1 MNKKNFSG
9 NRHQVLSWVV
19 GASLLAP
26 TVLAVHAQAQQD
38 QTQQGQAQS
47 GQNGNWGQAGP
58 PPDAQNGQIPPPPA
72 DAQQPSDNPVVQNG
86 TQSSPEEQNPQY
98 PAQPPQAG
106 GQPGRAPYQGSPQGY
121 PPNQGYPSQGYPS
134 QGYPNQGYQ
143 PQAQTPQSYAPV
155 QVGAGTLLKVRL
167 SEALDT
173 KKLQPD
179 DYFQG
184 TVAQSVFSGSVIAIP
199 RGAEVVGRVVDVK
212 KAGDLKGS
220 AGFMLQLTSLNMGGQ
235 SYTLVSDVWSFDG
248 PGKGGYTAGN
258 TIGGAALGAAIG
270 AIAGGGTGAAIG
282 AAAGTGA
289 GLGASA
295 ITPGPRGVIPP
306 ESVISFHLTQPVT
319 VRPVSYQEAQE
330 LEQNSA
336 PPQPRLYTRAPY
348 PPVYGPGPYYYPAP
362 YAYAYPY
369 PYVYAYPYPYVRYYR
384 YRYWR

>member
-1 MNKKNFSG
+1 MNNFNGS
-9 NRHQVLSWVV
+9 RHQVLRWVV
-19 GASLLAP
+19 GASLLFAP
-26 TVLAVHAQAQQD
+26 AVLALHAQAQQDQSQAQQD
-38 QTQQGQAQS
+38 QTQQNQAQP
-47 GQNGNWGQAGP
+47 GQPGNWGQAGP

-72 DAQQPSDNPVVQNG
+72 EAQQPSDNPPAVQNG
-86 TQSSPEEQNPQY
+86 TQSSPGGQSPQY
-98 PAQPPQAG
+98 PAQPPQPG
-106 GQPGRAPYQGSPQGY
+106 GQPGRAPYQG
-121 PPNQGYPSQGYPS
+121 
-134 QGYPNQGYQ
+134 NQGYQ
-143 PQAQTPQSYAPV
+143 TQVQPPTSYGPV
-155 QVGAGTLLKVRL
+155 DVAAGTLIKVRL

-173 KKLQPD
+173 KKLQPG

-184 TVAQSVFSGSVIAIP
+184 TVAQSVFAGNLMAIP

-235 SYTLVSDVWSFDG
+235 SYSLVSDVWSFDG
-248 PGKGGYTAGN
+248 PGKGGYTTGN
-258 TIGGAALGAAIG
+258 TVGGAVLGAAIG

-306 ESVISFHLTQPVT
+306 ESVISFHLTQALT

-330 LEQNSA
+330 LQENSA
-336 PPQPRLYTRAPY
+336 PPPPPHYAYPAPA
-348 PPVYGPGPYYYPAP
+348 PVYAPGPYYYPAP

-369 PYVYAYPYPYVRYYR
+369 PYVYAYPYPYVRYH